1 MKAYPL
7 SYYDPS
13 QVYIG
18 EEGHD
23 LLQANGWMI
32 RPQIG
37 GKRKTK
43 KTKTKIKTKT
53 KTKTKGGFIPS
64 IMGGFT
70 STAAKYITPM
80 VLFAGYKML
89 KNPTKMK
96 KIRTKKGKR

>member
-1 MKAYPL
+1 
-7 SYYDPS
+7 
-13 QVYIG
+13 
-18 EEGHD
+18 
-23 LLQANGWMI
+23 MI

-37 GKRKTK
+37 GKRKTR
-43 KTKTKIKTKT
+43 KTKT

-64 IMGGFT
+64 VMGGFT